1 MRLIDLDNYELKV
14 ADEAL
19 LIRPIREL
27 YEADKSKRKEGF
39 YRQLSYIYFMVDPR
53 SSYQYI
59 TDEKLRSDEIKKQEG
74 FDDDWEPSPKLKLA
88 MEQYASHVVTT
99 QSLLLQDMRTSID
112 NLRKFLRDVNLN
124 DLDKNGKPIYQ
135 VATITSA
142 IRQVPELAKALA
154 EAEKS
159 LQKDFESEGAIRGNR
174 EKSMFEDV

>member
-1 MRLIDLDNYELKV
+1 MKLIEVDNYELKV

-27 YEADKSKRKEGF
+27 FEEDKTKRKENF
-39 YRQLSYIYFMVDPR
+39 YRQMSYIFFMVDPR
-53 SSYQYI
+53 STYQYI
-59 TDEKLRSDEIKKQEG
+59 TDEKDRAEEIKRQEG
-74 FDDDWEPSPKLKLA
+74 FGDDWEPSKKLKEA
-88 MEQYASHVVTT
+88 MDRYASHVITT
-99 QSLLLQDMRTSID
+99 QSLLLQDMRKSID

-154 EAEKS
+154 DAQKS
-159 LQKDFESEGAIRGNR
+159 LQKDFEAEDSVRGNK
-174 EKSMFEDV
+174 EKSMFEDI